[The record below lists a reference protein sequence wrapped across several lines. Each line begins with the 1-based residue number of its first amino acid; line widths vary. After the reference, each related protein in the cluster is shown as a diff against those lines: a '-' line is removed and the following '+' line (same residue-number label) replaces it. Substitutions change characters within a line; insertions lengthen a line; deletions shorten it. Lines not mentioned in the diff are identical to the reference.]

1 MKEAYLYKRSEW
13 GEVRCVLCRYLCR
26 IDEGKRGTCRVRRNR
41 NGLLHTEI
49 YDKAI
54 VACPGPIELAPLF
67 HVCPGSGSFFL
78 AAMGLNFFRA
88 AGHKFSTWGLCR
100 DAFPLVELDVSP
112 AGIVDLALR
121 SGCKSIAYAHTE
133 PTIFY
138 ELARDTMEEAKKAGL
153 LNVFVT
159 NGYMTREMIEDA
171 KGLID
176 AANVDLWAFNENF
189 YDEYFEARLEG
200 VKDSLG
206 RMKQGGIWLELTTTL
221 IPELNDDPAEIREMA
236 RFIRKELGSETPWHI
251 GRYIPH
257 HTELGMLPT
266 DVEVVRQARQLALD
280 EGLHHVYLRNVP
292 DEEIHTTHCPECSL
306 TLIERTENKVTV
318 CRLKEGLCPGCGR
331 HLAGLGM

>member
-1 MKEAYLYKRSEW
+1 MLTQSPLSSTNWRETRWKRQ
-13 GEVRCVLCRYLCR
+13 
-26 IDEGKRGTCRVRRNR
+26 
-41 NGLLHTEI
+41 
-49 YDKAI
+49 
-54 VACPGPIELAPLF
+54 
-67 HVCPGSGSFFL
+67 
-78 AAMGLNFFRA
+78 
-88 AGHKFSTWGLCR
+88 
-100 DAFPLVELDVSP
+100 
-112 AGIVDLALR
+112 
-121 SGCKSIAYAHTE
+121 
-133 PTIFY
+133 
-138 ELARDTMEEAKKAGL
+138 KKAGL